1 MTRVASV
8 VFKGGGKVY
17 QFDAREL
24 ELEIGDHVVVDT
36 ARGLD
41 FGRVVLAPEEVAAG
55 QAPGGLKRV
64 VRKADPDDFA
74 AVSEAAAVEQEARTA
89 CRELARE
96 LGLAMKVV
104 GATRSFD
111 GGRLNVT
118 FFAEERVDFRELA
131 RRLNDRLGRRVEL
144 KQISARDE
152 ARTVGGYGPCGRSLC
167 CSTFAGDQDPVS
179 IRMAKDQN
187 LPLNPA
193 KISGACGRLM
203 CCLKYEH
210 GVYTSFKKRAPR
222 KGAVIATPGGEGRVV
237 DLSAA
242 SDSVT
247 VDLGGGLTATYR
259 LAELPVQSESGE

>member
-1 MTRVASV
+1 MTRVVSV

-17 QFDAREL
+17 QFDAGEL
-24 ELEIGDHVVVDT
+24 ELAVGEHVVVDT
-36 ARGLD
+36 SRGLD
-41 FGRVVLAPEEVAAG
+41 FGRVVRAPEEVAADR
-55 QAPGGLKRV
+55 ASGGLKRV
-64 VRKADPDDFA
+64 VRRAGPDDIA
-74 AVSEAAAVEQEARTA
+74 TVSESAAIEQEARVA

-104 GATRSFD
+104 GASRSFD
-111 GGRLNVT
+111 GGRLTVT

-131 RRLNDRLGRRVEL
+131 RRVNDRLGRRVEL

-152 ARTVGGYGPCGRSLC
+152 ARTVGGFGPCGRSLC

-193 KISGACGRLM
+193 KISGSCGRLM

-210 GVYTSFKKRAPR
+210 GLYTSFKKRAPR
-222 KGAVIATPGGEGRVV
+222 KGAVISTPAGEGRVV
-237 DLSAA
+237 DLLAA

-259 LAELPVQSESGE
+259 LAELQAETESGE

>member
-1 MTRVASV
+1 VTRIVSV
-8 VFKGGGKVY
+8 VFRGGGKVY
-17 QFDAREL
+17 QFDAGTL
-24 ELEIGDHVVVDT
+24 ELDVGDHVIVDT

-41 FGRVVLAPEEVAAG
+41 FGRVVRAPDEAAPGEVK
-55 QAPGGLKRV
+55 GGLKRV
-64 VRKADPDDFA
+64 TRKANAHDLET
-74 AVSEAAAVEQEARTA
+74 VSDAAAVEQEARVA

-104 GATRSFD
+104 GASRSFD
-111 GGRLNVT
+111 GGRLSVT
-118 FFAEERVDFRELA
+118 FFAEERIDFRELA
-131 RRLNDRLGRRVEL
+131 RRLNDRLERRVEL

-193 KISGACGRLM
+193 KISGCCGRLM

-210 GVYTSFKKRAPR
+210 GVYTSFKSRAPR
-222 KGAVIATPGGEGRVV
+222 KGAVVVTPAGEGRVI
-237 DLSAA
+237 DLLASA
-242 SDSVT
+242 DSVI
-247 VDLGGGLTATYR
+247 VDLGEGQTATYR
-259 LAELPVQSESGE
+259 LADLPSRSDSEE

>member
-1 MTRVASV
+1 
-8 VFKGGGKVY
+8 
-17 QFDAREL
+17 
-24 ELEIGDHVVVDT
+24 
-36 ARGLD
+36 
-41 FGRVVLAPEEVAAG
+41 
-55 QAPGGLKRV
+55 
-64 VRKADPDDFA
+64 
-74 AVSEAAAVEQEARTA
+74 
-89 CRELARE
+89 
-96 LGLAMKVV
+96 
-104 GATRSFD
+104 
-111 GGRLNVT
+111 
-118 FFAEERVDFRELA
+118 
-131 RRLNDRLGRRVEL
+131 
-144 KQISARDE
+144 
-152 ARTVGGYGPCGRSLC
+152 VGGYGPCGRGLC

-179 IRMAKDQN
+179 IRMAKDQD

-247 VDLGGGLTATYR
+247 VDLGGGSTATYR

>member
-1 MTRVASV
+1 MTRAVSV

-17 QFDAREL
+17 QFDAGEL

-36 ARGLD
+36 SRGLD
-41 FGRVVLAPEEVAAG
+41 FGRVVVGPGEAAAER
-55 QAPGGLKRV
+55 APGGLKRV
-64 VRKADPDDFA
+64 VRKAGPDDFA
-74 AVSEAAAVEQEARTA
+74 AVSEAAAVEQEARVA

-104 GATRSFD
+104 GAARSFD

-222 KGAVIATPGGEGRVV
+222 KGAIIATPGGEGRVV

-259 LAELPVQSESGE
+259 LAELPVQSETGE